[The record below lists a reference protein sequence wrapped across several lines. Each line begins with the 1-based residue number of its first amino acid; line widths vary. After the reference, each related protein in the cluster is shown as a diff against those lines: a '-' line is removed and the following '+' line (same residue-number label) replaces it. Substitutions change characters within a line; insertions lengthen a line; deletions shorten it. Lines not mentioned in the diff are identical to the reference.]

1 MNALSEQNRADLR
14 TLGIPLDAPAT
25 PPPAP
30 SVESLAGSGALVA
43 VSQERA
49 AADLDAALAAIA
61 ARWAEVETLTARMC
75 ENHLDHLRL
84 ANTLA
89 SHGRTATPMP
99 CAPPTV
105 AEVAGRLPASLLAA
119 VKGVR

>member
-14 TLGIPLDAPAT
+14 TLGLPFDAPAT

-61 ARWAEVETLTARMC
+61 ARWAEVETIAARMGD
-75 ENHLDHLRL
+75 NHTHHLRL
-84 ANTLA
+84 ANALA
-89 SHGRTATPMP
+89 SHGRAATPMP
-99 CAPPTV
+99 CAPVTV

-119 VKGVR
+119 VQGAR